1 MKSTRLNSSLNTQG
15 NDFIVKDSLSAD
27 RQASGRKKSNYKQMK
42 APREITPTTTLRTL
56 ALLFIFA
63 FSSSLSIAQ
72 QEKLML
78 HFDGGN
84 GPGNGKNIV
93 LIAGDDEYR
102 SEEGLPMLAK
112 ILSTHHGFN
121 TTVLFPIDPENNEV
135 VPNYN
140 SNIPGMEALEEAD
153 LAIILLRFRELPD
166 EQMRYF
172 DEFLKAGK
180 PLLALRTSTHA
191 FNYSKESTS
200 PYAKYHWQSTSP
212 GWEKGFGRK
221 ILGETWVAHHGHHA
235 QEGTRAL
242 LDGIQAA
249 AKNPILNG
257 VKDIWAASDVYTVTN
272 IGEDANV
279 LIHGAST
286 SGMTPESPINWEK
299 SLMPVAWTK
308 SYALE
313 GGKMG
318 RAFASTMGASV
329 DLLSE
334 DLRRLIVNA
343 TYWGLDMEPQI
354 PEKANVSIVGT
365 YEPTMFGFD
374 NFREGMKVSDFE

>member
-1 MKSTRLNSSLNTQG
+1 
-15 NDFIVKDSLSAD
+15 
-27 RQASGRKKSNYKQMK
+27 MK
-42 APREITPTTTLRTL
+42 APLENTPTSLLLRL
-56 ALLFIFA
+56 GFLIIFA
-63 FSSSLSIAQ
+63 FGQHLSMAQ

-78 HFDGGN
+78 HYEGGN
-84 GPGNGKNIV
+84 GPGEGKNIV

-121 TTVLFPIDPENNEV
+121 TTVLFPINPENNEV
-135 VPNYN
+135 VPNYKT
-140 SNIPGMEALEEAD
+140 NIPGMEALEDAD

-191 FNYSKESTS
+191 FNYSAESKS
-200 PYAKYHWQSTSP
+200 PYAKYHWQSKSP
-212 GWEKGFGRK
+212 GWEKGFGKK
-221 ILGETWVAHHGHHA
+221 ILGETWVSHHGHHA
-235 QEGTRAL
+235 VEGTRAL

-257 VKDIWAASDVYTVTN
+257 VTDIWAASDVYTVTN
-272 IGEDANV
+272 IGDDGSV

-286 SGMTPESPINWEK
+286 AGMTPESPINWKK

-308 SYALE
+308 SYFLE
-313 GGKMG
+313 GGKKG
-318 RAFASTMGASV
+318 RVFASTMGASV

-343 TYWGLDMEPQI
+343 TYWGLDMEHQI
-354 PEKANVSIVGT
+354 PEKADVSIVGT

-374 NFREGMKVSDFE
+374 NFRKGMKVSDFE

>member
-1 MKSTRLNSSLNTQG
+1 
-15 NDFIVKDSLSAD
+15 
-27 RQASGRKKSNYKQMK
+27 MK
-42 APREITPTTTLRTL
+42 APRENTPTHTLLRL
-56 ALLFIFA
+56 ALLIIFA
-63 FSSSLSIAQ
+63 FGSSLSVAQ
-72 QEKLML
+72 QEKMML
-78 HFDGGN
+78 HFEGGD
-84 GPGNGKNIV
+84 GPGQGKKIV

-112 ILSTHHGFN
+112 ILSTHHGFT
-121 TTVLFPIDPENNEV
+121 TTVLFPIHPENNEV
-135 VPNYN
+135 VPNYK

-191 FNYSKESTS
+191 FNYSAESTS
-200 PYAKYHWQSTSP
+200 SYAKYHWQSKFP
-212 GWEKGFGRK
+212 GWEKGFGKK

-235 QEGTRAL
+235 VEGTRGL
-242 LDGIQAA
+242 LDGVQDATN
-249 AKNPILNG
+249 NPILNG
-257 VKDIWAASDVYTVTN
+257 VQDIWAASDVYTVTT
-272 IGEDANV
+272 IGADASV

-286 SGMTPESPINWEK
+286 SGMTPDSPINWEK

-313 GGKMG
+313 GGKKG
-318 RAFASTMGASV
+318 RVFASTMGASV
-329 DLLSE
+329 DLVSE

-343 TYWGLDMEPQI
+343 TYWGLDMAPQI
-354 PEKANVSIVGT
+354 PEMANVSIVGT

-374 NFREGMKVSDFE
+374 NFQKGMKVTDFE

>member
-1 MKSTRLNSSLNTQG
+1 
-15 NDFIVKDSLSAD
+15 
-27 RQASGRKKSNYKQMK
+27 MK
-42 APREITPTTTLRTL
+42 APFLHTNSRYLSFL
-56 ALLFIFA
+56 AFLLSFV
-63 FSSSLSIAQ
+63 LSGNFCVAQ

-78 HFDGGN
+78 HFDGKE
-84 GPGNGKNIV
+84 GPGKGKKIV

-112 ILSTHHGFN
+112 ILSTHHGFS
-121 TTVLFPIDPENNEV
+121 TTVLFPINPEKNEV
-135 VPNYN
+135 VPNYKN
-140 SNIPGMEALEEAD
+140 NIPGMEALEDAD

-172 DEFLKAGK
+172 DAFLKAGK
-180 PLLALRTSTHA
+180 PLIALRTSTHA
-191 FNYSKESTS
+191 FNYSAESES
-200 PYAKYHWQSTSP
+200 PYAKYHWRSQSP
-212 GWEKGFGRK
+212 GWEKGFGKK

-235 QEGTRAL
+235 VEGTRAL
-242 LDGIQAA
+242 LDGVQAA

-257 VKDIWAASDVYTVTN
+257 VKDIWAASDVYTVTD
-272 IGEDANV
+272 IGEDATV

-286 SGMTPESPINWEK
+286 SGMTPDAPINWEK

-308 SYALE
+308 SYALD
-313 GGKMG
+313 GGKKG
-318 RAFASTMGASV
+318 RVFASTMGASV

-343 TYWGLDMEPQI
+343 TYWGLDMEPMI
-354 PEKANVSIVGT
+354 PEKAEVSIVGS

-374 NFREGMKVSDFE
+374 NFRTGMKVSDFE